1 MANYCSYEMKIK
13 GKKENVDKLIEYL
26 QSDYYYENKE
36 LVKCDA
42 DRHFC
47 RVFECHIADDYKEEG
62 YQGYEI
68 VYGSCAWSVFSCMM
82 SGDHTYYNDLI
93 KYKNNKVTCMTK
105 ATKEL
110 DLEVEIFSEEPGC
123 CFMEHFLI
131 DKGKILIEDCVDWEE
146 QYDED
151 GDPIY
156 DEYGN
161 RIQKGGLEW
170 NYTI

>member
-26 QSDYYYENKE
+26 KSDYRYENNV
-36 LVKCDA
+36 LVECEA
-42 DRHFC
+42 DKHFC
-47 RVFECHIADDYKEEG
+47 RVFECHIAESGEEE

-68 VYGSCAWSVFSCMM
+68 VYGSCAWSVLSCMM
-82 SGDHTYYNDLI
+82 SGDHTYYKDF
-93 KYKNNKVTCMTK
+93 KKCENNKVTCMTE

-131 DKGKILIEDCVDWEE
+131 DKGEILIEECVDWQEC
-146 QYDED
+146 YDEE

-161 RIQKGGLEW
+161 RVHEGGLEW
-170 NYTI
+170 DYTI